1 MVKVVA
7 NVIRPNNVIEHQ
19 GKLWRVVKIEH
30 TKPGKGGAFNQM
42 ELQALE
48 SNTKLNERFR
58 ATEKIEQVRLEQ
70 KDYTFLFEDGNKM
83 TLMDSQ
89 TYEQEEFDKDLL
101 GSQSAF
107 LQDGLVVV
115 VESHEGR
122 PIGATL
128 PPHVVL
134 EITETEAVVK
144 GQTAA
149 SSNKPATLENGV
161 RVMVPPFVATG
172 DKIVVRTADGEYV
185 ERAKE

>member
-7 NVIRPNNVIEHQ
+7 NVIRLNNVIEHQ
-19 GKLWRVVKIEH
+19 GKLWRVTKIEH

-42 ELQALE
+42 VLQALE

-70 KDYTFLFEDGNKM
+70 KDYTFLFEDGDRM
-83 TLMDSQ
+83 TLMDAQ
-89 TYEQEEFDKDLL
+89 TYEQDEFDKSIL
-101 GSQSAF
+101 GDAAVF
-107 LQDGLVVV
+107 LQDGIEVT
-115 VESHEGR
+115 VELYEER

-128 PPHVVL
+128 PAHVTL
-134 EITETEAVVK
+134 EVTETEAVVK

-161 RVMVPPFVATG
+161 RVMVPPFIEAGEKV
-172 DKIVVRTADGEYV
+172 IIRTADGEYV
-185 ERAKE
+185 ERAKN